1 MFGLGFMEILFIA
14 IIAIIFLGPDKL
26 PGAMVD
32 IAKFIKSAKN
42 AITDAKQSLNEEV
55 NFDELK
61 KEALGYKA
69 QLDAATEELQ
79 GFKNLNPMNDIK
91 EAADFGSVKEN
102 FERLTQRNPEPQAT
116 QVEAKQEQEIS
127 FKKKKVTESTLKE
140 VKQENKV
147 LKKEA
152 KKQAEEN
159 KEGDN

>member
-14 IIAIIFLGPDKL
+14 IVAIIFLGPDKL
-26 PGAMVD
+26 PGAMMD
-32 IAKFIKSAKN
+32 IAKFIKNTKN

-55 NFDELK
+55 NFEELK

-91 EAADFGSVKEN
+91 EAADFGSVKDN
-102 FERLTQRNPEPQAT
+102 FEKLTQREPE
-116 QVEAKQEQEIS
+116 VEAKQEEVT
-127 FKKKKVTESTLKE
+127 FKKKIVTESSLEET
-140 VKQENKV
+140 KQEQKT

-152 KKQAEEN
+152 KKQAE
-159 KEGDN
+159 KDQEGDK